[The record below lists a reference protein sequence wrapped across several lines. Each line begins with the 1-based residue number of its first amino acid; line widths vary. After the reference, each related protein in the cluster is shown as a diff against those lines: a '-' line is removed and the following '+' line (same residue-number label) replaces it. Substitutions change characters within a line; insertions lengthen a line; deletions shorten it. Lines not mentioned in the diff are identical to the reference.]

1 MKTKILF
8 LILCTGMLLLGWPSK
23 ALFAKSSAGYLMR
36 GTAKTFLSAF
46 EIPRTMLQHSQQVM
60 FPFGL
65 VTGTVV
71 GAARTVTGTLSGVFD
86 LARGAAPYAKYAIFL
101 V

>member
-1 MKTKILF
+1 
-8 LILCTGMLLLGWPSK
+8 LIQ
-23 ALFAKSSAGYLMR
+23 
-36 GTAKTFLSAF
+36 GTAKTLLSAF
-46 EIPRTMLQHSQQVM
+46 EIPRTMLQHSQQMM

-65 VTGTVV
+65 VTGSVV

-86 LARGAAPYAKYAIFL
+86 LARGAAPFAKYAIFF